1 MSKGEFAV
9 SKDGVVSV
17 PSASSLEEAEQ
28 IEQQREVA
36 VRSQTAINWME
47 AVRKSVDY
55 RVDQYEFD
63 HDPRAGHTVAG
74 GIDDYWFLKET
85 GLPSMQHQTYSVEQT
100 PTSLRVYEDS
110 YGKTPELVGSLM
122 ERDGKMHMQ
131 FAIDEG
137 DHSLHAVWDKPNDTI
152 SSEIRQHKDYQA
164 PTPRAESTASY
175 AALDSRVPRE
185 TRSSTETLPHG
196 FSSSGRIR
204 SHGGGYHVMVKS
216 PNGHSRESH
225 FPQRFTDEKT
235 GKTYL
240 HTIYTKL
247 DGSRLYTE
255 SGVAR

>member
-1 MSKGEFAV
+1 MTMG
-9 SKDGVVSV
+9 
-17 PSASSLEEAEQ
+17 
-28 IEQQREVA
+28 
-36 VRSQTAINWME
+36 
-47 AVRKSVDY
+47 
-55 RVDQYEFD
+55 
-63 HDPRAGHTVAG
+63 TVYYA
-74 GIDDYWFLKET
+74 
-85 GLPSMQHQTYSVEQT
+85 
-100 PTSLRVYEDS
+100 
-110 YGKTPELVGSLM
+110 PEL
-122 ERDGKMHMQ
+122 EDGQ
-131 FAIDEG
+131 TNE
-137 DHSLHAVWDKPNDTI
+137 I
-152 SSEIRQHKDYQA
+152 SNEVYCPKVKRVVVHKDYQA